1 LLEQQWR
8 LGGQVVFHRQYK
20 HCDSQVMR
28 VSDDLKL
35 YELAQKLILAETS
48 IHSAVSYQGSVK
60 LASGAELSRAS
71 RKVIV
76 YAKEIYR
83 KNLLL
88 LEKGFTPETNNVMEQ
103 LFSLID
109 NLVDQA
115 RSFKFTTYSL

>member
-1 LLEQQWR
+1 M
-8 LGGQVVFHRQYK
+8 
-20 HCDSQVMR
+20 C

-35 YELAQKLILAETS
+35 YDLAQKLIFAETS

-88 LEKGFTPETNNVMEQ
+88 LEKGFTLETNNVMEQ
-103 LFSLID
+103 PLSLID
-109 NLVDQA
+109 KFVDQA
-115 RSFKFTTYSL
+115 RSFKFTTYSP